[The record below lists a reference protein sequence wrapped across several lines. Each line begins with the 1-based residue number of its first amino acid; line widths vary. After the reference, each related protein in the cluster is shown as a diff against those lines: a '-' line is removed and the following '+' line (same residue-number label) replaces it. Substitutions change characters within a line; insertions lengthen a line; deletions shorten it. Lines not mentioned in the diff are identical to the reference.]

1 MIQIHLQ
8 PFLQEHTILGVY
20 TIQENDHLEAEAF
33 CDNSNA
39 GGGAQE
45 NRCMDLSTLTELIDS
60 PCFSCMN
67 QSDCYYP
74 CSQ

>member
-1 MIQIHLQ
+1 MIQIHLHTP

-20 TIQENDHLEAEAF
+20 TIQGNDHLEAEAF

-45 NRCMDLSTLTELIDS
+45 NRRMDLSTLTELIVS

-67 QSDCYYP
+67 QSDLL
-74 CSQ
+74 SL